1 MITIKYSRNEKETTT
16 EFWAAVVTMLLKADC
31 EILEVKI
38 IQAINTKIDTL
49 ERERNVY
56 LNLLCRDISVDTE
69 KFILTSLREI
79 NEDIV
84 YLQKLQEE
92 VLNGN
97 EDNS

>member
-1 MITIKYSRNEKETTT
+1 MERNKQ
-16 EFWAAVVTMLLKADC
+16 L
-31 EILEVKI
+31 KI
-38 IQAINTKIDTL
+38 IQAINTEIDTL

-56 LNLLCRDISVDTE
+56 LNLLCEDISGDTE
-69 KFILTSLREI
+69 EFILVSLREI

-84 YLQKLQEE
+84 YLEGLQEE